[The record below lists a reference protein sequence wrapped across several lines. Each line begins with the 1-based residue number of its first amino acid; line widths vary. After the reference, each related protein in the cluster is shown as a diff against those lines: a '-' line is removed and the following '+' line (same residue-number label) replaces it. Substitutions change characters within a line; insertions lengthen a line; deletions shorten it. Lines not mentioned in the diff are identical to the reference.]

1 MKSQHAAYINSF
13 VLIVIGFWGY
23 AANNFAT
30 HTAIIPLSAGILFLG
45 MALLLKKE
53 KKILLIFI
61 STITFILLIAFIF
74 PLLRNA
80 RQSDIWGM
88 IRISIEM
95 LASAMALIVYLRNYI
110 QLNKNKATH
119 V

>member
-61 STITFILLIAFIF
+61 IF

-110 QLNKNKATH
+110 QINKHKATH